1 MLYSYPIY
9 HHSVTSDNRRYNTE
23 SPHVTLAM
31 LLDKLDLTISSE
43 EKEARKFV
51 HFLNDQG
58 ITYYLHWEVSCA
70 YNSSNYMSSF
80 NKMTTYYA
88 AVLDQKDA
96 VTIKMFLGKD
106 PAEVKENQNG

>member
-9 HHSVTSDNRRYNTE
+9 HHSVTSANRRYSTE

-31 LLDKLDLTISSE
+31 LLDKIDLTISSE

-51 HFLNDQG
+51 HFLDDQG
-58 ITYYLHWEVSCA
+58 IMYYLHWEVSDS
-70 YNSSNYMSSF
+70 YSSSIYAPSF

-88 AVLDQKDA
+88 AVLDKKDA

-106 PAEVKENQNG
+106 PKKIEENPNG